1 VSEFD
6 EMPAID
12 DSSSRKNFQ
21 AAVLKYSPIA
31 ELANSIYIS

>member
-21 AAVLKYSPIA
+21 AAQYQVIQ
-31 ELANSIYIS
+31 E